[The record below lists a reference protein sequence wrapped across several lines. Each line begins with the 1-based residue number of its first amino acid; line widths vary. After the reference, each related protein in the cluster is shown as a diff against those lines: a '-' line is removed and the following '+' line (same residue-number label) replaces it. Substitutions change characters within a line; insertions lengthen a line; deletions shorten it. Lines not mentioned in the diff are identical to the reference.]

1 MSWWSIRKKKKL
13 TFSSTTIKCY
23 PDKDQ
28 RLLYNRAKLHN
39 RGVDILKRKYPI
51 LFIVILIGLL
61 SACSSSVGD
70 RTGVNSNFIGKIKE
84 INGQKAIVYAKIFEG
99 NPEGDVFVDLSVN
112 NTKTFKVGDKI
123 KIEFDGMVLESN
135 PAQINT
141 LSVQLIE

>member
-1 MSWWSIRKKKKL
+1 M
-13 TFSSTTIKCY
+13 
-23 PDKDQ
+23 
-28 RLLYNRAKLHN
+28 
-39 RGVDILKRKYPI
+39 KRKYPI